1 MAYNIKDKIILVD
14 CDGVLCDWG
23 YAFTQWM
30 EHTKNYKTVDSDAY
44 NIADRFGLSAV
55 EGKNMVRE
63 FNDSAAIAFLP
74 PLRDSVFYMKRLN
87 MLHGYKFICI
97 TSLSTNKY
105 AQQLRT
111 QNLKML
117 FGEELWEDFIY
128 LGCGADKD
136 EELAKF
142 KDTGCYW
149 IEDKPANCEAGEKLG
164 LYPIL
169 VGHDHNHGEH
179 RWPRFTKWKRI
190 YKWIARGD
198 D

>member
-1 MAYNIKDKIILVD
+1 MAYDISDKIILVD

-30 EHTKNYKTVDSDAY
+30 QHTKGFKTEQDSKY
-44 NIADRFGLSAV
+44 NIAERFGIEPSESKKL
-55 EGKNMVRE
+55 VRE

-74 PLRDSVFYMKRLN
+74 PLRDAVYYMKRLN
-87 MLHGYKFICI
+87 MLHGYKFVCI

-105 AQQLRT
+105 AQRLRT

-117 FGEELWEDFIY
+117 FGEELWEDFVY

-142 KDTGCYW
+142 AGSECWW
-149 IEDKPANCEAGEKLG
+149 IEDKPENCEAGEKVG
-164 LYPIL
+164 LNPIL
-169 VGHDHNHGEH
+169 VGHDHNIECYKY
-179 RWPRFTKWKRI
+179 PRFDKWKYI
-190 YKWIARGD
+190 YRHIIGE
-198 D
+198 